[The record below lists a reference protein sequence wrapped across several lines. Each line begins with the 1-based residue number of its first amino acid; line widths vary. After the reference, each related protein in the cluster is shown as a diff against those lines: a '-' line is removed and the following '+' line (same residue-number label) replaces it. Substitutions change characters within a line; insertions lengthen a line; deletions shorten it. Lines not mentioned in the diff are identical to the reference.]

1 MNISFLFANHKSL
14 DSGGKTMD
22 AFMLCYSIWEG
33 ILENFPIPKCVY
45 FLIRE
50 LDYGI
55 STVLKNQFLF

>member
-1 MNISFLFANHKSL
+1 
-14 DSGGKTMD
+14 MD